1 MPNTCLLVSD
11 FAQARKAIKKYIAKY
26 MPYKQGYKF
35 LKMESFYLQA
45 NPEEYNVNMVK
56 TSRGSHQDS

>member
-35 LKMESFYLQA
+35 LKMDSFYLQA
-45 NPEEYNVNMVK
+45 NPEEYNVNMV
-56 TSRGSHQDS
+56 